1 MNARFR
7 VLPVLLL
14 VAGGAWLVGGCGA
27 QGSTPTAAA
36 QTAPAAPAPD
46 PGAAPAP
53 ADSPVA
59 VLSRGGSVGLLRL
72 GHMAPEAPAFDVFFA
87 AIGQDSAQIGSGGYP
102 DLTRY
107 MTLPPGRYVWSMRP
121 AGSPP
126 STPMT
131 LTKLVTVK
139 AGEASTAV
147 LFNDGPQGS
156 LQGKAVEDALAAPAA
171 GQGLVRVI
179 QGAVGEPVPV
189 TIGDR
194 PAQSL
199 AYGTITPY
207 QAAPSGE
214 LTVSSPTAS
223 APAVLRVAPGSMQTV
238 TVTRG
243 PDGVRLTSVNDTVA
257 ALTPAATAAP
267 VPPTAVNTGSGG
279 AAATGTW
286 PPPYVLPGA
295 LAGGALLVAGLVV
308 AALRRGRPRHRA

>member
-7 VLPVLLL
+7 ALPALLL
-14 VAGGAWLVGGCGA
+14 VAGSAFLAGGCGEA
-27 QGSTPTAAA
+27 STPSAGA
-36 QTAPAAPAPD
+36 QTAPAA
-46 PGAAPAP
+46 APAP
-53 ADSPVA
+53 EPAAVGTAPDSPVA
-59 VLSRGGSVGLLRL
+59 VLAQGGSVGLLRL
-72 GHMAPEAPAFDVFFA
+72 GHMAPQAPAFDVFFA

-171 GQGLVRVI
+171 GQGMVRVI

-189 TIGDR
+189 TIGER
-194 PAQSL
+194 PAQPLS
-199 AYGTITPY
+199 YGTITPY
-207 QAAPSGE
+207 QAAPAGP
-214 LTVSSPTAS
+214 LTVSSPVAP
-223 APAVLRVAPGSMQTV
+223 APAVLQVAPGAMLTV
-238 TVTRG
+238 MVTRG

-257 ALTPAATAAP
+257 PQSPPAAAAP
-267 VPPTAVNTGSGG
+267 VPPTTVNTGSGG
-279 AAATGTW
+279 GAATGTW
-286 PPPYVLPGA
+286 PPPWALPGA
-295 LAGGALLVAGLVV
+295 VAGCVV
-308 AALRRGRPRHRA
+308 LGVGLAVAVARRDRPRHRA